1 MTMRYINRHYL
12 CIYLSIY
19 LFFKNTKQS
28 KLAGNEDPHP
38 ELDQHQNLI
47 SSRGSSL
54 TQPNESG
61 ARFTKHHTTIIR
73 QSYDDDRSYD
83 KSYD

>member
-61 ARFTKHHTTIIR
+61 RHPSPHCELSCGRTDGQTHRHT
-73 QSYDDDRSYD
+73 Q
-83 KSYD
+83 